1 MSCSGTPRISSS
13 IVGAWC
19 CSAFGGGV
27 GESSSSSVA
36 GVTSV
41 TKYTEKLCGKEYEN
55 DMQNKVWFS
64 NPTSSLEEIEL
75 PTPILHSFLTNQKS
89 TACYYAVKPFE
100 YVPERNVWEIVV
112 YYANPKRIY
121 GIKAME
127 SFIDKETLD
136 GAKILET
143 IIYNPDGSIAAKYNN
158 YNDAGYPE

>member
-1 MSCSGTPRISSS
+1 MLEYQCGDNASYI
-13 IVGAWC
+13 
-19 CSAFGGGV
+19 
-27 GESSSSSVA
+27 
-36 GVTSV
+36 TSV
-41 TKYTEKLCGKEYEN
+41 TKCTEKLCGKEYEN

-75 PTPILHSFLTNQKS
+75 PTPILHSFLTSQKS
-89 TACYYAVKPFE
+89 TARYYAVKPFE

-121 GIKAME
+121 GVKAME